1 VTKSANRHQKHTV
14 SSVTKEKSDS
24 LFIFKDEPSD
34 MDQNNMPKDN
44 LSVKERM
51 QQSIAQ
57 RRAALKEKSMNVL
70 PSSKLSHK
78 IDGVTKKVS
87 AIRQPRLTENMKT
100 LNKVNSAQPLAS
112 DDVVSIGS
120 VSLELNTLD
129 SDSITQDDL
138 EDQQMTNMT
147 LDPVHEVEE
156 VEDVSNQSQSDSID
170 ICVSEEC
177 STPVEEVSPVSH
189 KPNGIRLD
197 EDELL
202 SVSGQSESISS
213 ESSSVQDS
221 EILEP
226 LSPPTDSHIN
236 SDSKI
241 SSCRDPLT
249 PSESSVK
256 TFAIEEQ
263 FSVDMSTEQFKYI
276 FSPSV
281 SRESKSFIHNSSPGT
296 YSHISEGGT
305 VIPDVSISG
314 STYELGSSY
323 HQKRTC
329 SESVDYQQS
338 LSSDEATEQTKSSFH
353 YLDDV
358 VSPVSKLLVTG
369 IPPSNGEESYGMS
382 RSTASSLIERNKTL
396 MKEVRFADQT
406 CVELSEKNSSMVRD
420 LQRVKGELQSLGA
433 TNKDLHESVVRSS
446 KVSAKLEEERDFI
459 KIRMEEE
466 RSRFEMQIELLKQ
479 NLEDEKK
486 RNTELTE
493 KLEEKTSYLSSVE
506 KKLVSMS
513 SAYKIVHEE
522 RNDAKKAAA
531 NLTDKLI
538 AMKSTNYSKSDAE
551 PLVSSTNRDRLQNK
565 IDQLER
571 IAEDRLFALDR
582 EREMNEMLEEQVVLM
597 KQKCAD
603 IEDKLEQNLNASFS
617 SSFGSP
623 SGPSIF
629 SLDDSNEVSS
639 TLKLR
644 EKLSSAKIECEEY
657 KRELDSIILQIKSMQ
672 RLPLTPSPKKML
684 QSDSPASKKL
694 LSIAQELARTCEI
707 VNTAAKS
714 RVGLLEER
722 NNFLTQSICHLQE
735 ICLDDSSSYSGDS
748 SLEIVDIRSLNHTP
762 PKNIMLPSTDCG
774 VQSTVSSVSR
784 APDAEIKRKNEEIDR
799 LKNEIHELQK
809 RYAEVIDEL

>member
-1 VTKSANRHQKHTV
+1 
-14 SSVTKEKSDS
+14 
-24 LFIFKDEPSD
+24 
-34 MDQNNMPKDN
+34 MPKDN

-51 QQSIAQ
+51 QKSIAR
-57 RRAALKEKSMNVL
+57 RRAALKEKSMNVV
-70 PSSKLSHK
+70 PSSKLTHN
-78 IDGVTKKVS
+78 IDGVNKKVS
-87 AIRQPRLTENMKT
+87 AIRQPKMTENIKT
-100 LNKVNSAQPLAS
+100 WNKVTSGDNQNSAQPSAS
-112 DDVVSIGS
+112 DDVVSIDS

-129 SDSITQDDL
+129 SETEQR
-138 EDQQMTNMT
+138 MTNMT

-156 VEDVSNQSQSDSID
+156 ASNQSQSDSMD
-170 ICVSEEC
+170 ICVFEQEGS
-177 STPVEEVSPVSH
+177 SVPVEEVSSVSH
-189 KPNGIRLD
+189 KPKGIRLE

-202 SVSGQSESISS
+202 SVSGRSESISS
-213 ESSSVQDS
+213 ESSSVQGSD
-221 EILEP
+221 ILEP
-226 LSPPTDSHIN
+226 LSPPIDSHIN
-236 SDSKI
+236 SDSKF
-241 SSCRDPLT
+241 SRFRDPLT

-256 TFAIEEQ
+256 TFAIDEQ
-263 FSVDMSTEQFKYI
+263 VSVDMSTEQYKYI

-281 SRESKSFIHNSSPGT
+281 STKSFIHHSSPDT
-296 YSHISEGGT
+296 HSQVSEGGT
-305 VIPDVSISG
+305 LIPDVSISG
-314 STYELGSSY
+314 STYELGLLY
-323 HQKRTC
+323 PQERTS
-329 SESVDYQQS
+329 SES
-338 LSSDEATEQTKSSFH
+338 LDEATEQKKSSFQ

-420 LQRVKGELQSLGA
+420 LQRVKGELQSLSA

-486 RNTELTE
+486 RNTVLTE
-493 KLEEKTSYLSSVE
+493 QLEEKTSYLSSVE

-522 RNDAKKAAA
+522 RNDAKKAVA
-531 NLTDKLI
+531 NLTEKLLSI
-538 AMKSTNYSKSDAE
+538 QSTNYSNDKPEFS
-551 PLVSSTNRDRLQNK
+551 PTNLYHLQNK
-565 IDQLER
+565 IDQLEK
-571 IAEDRLFALDR
+571 IAEDRLCALDS
-582 EREMNEMLEEQVVLM
+582 EREKNEMLEEQVVLM
-597 KQKCAD
+597 RQKCTD
-603 IEDKLEQNLNASFS
+603 IEDKLEHNLNASFS

-623 SGPSIF
+623 SEPSTF
-629 SLDDSNEVSS
+629 SSDDSNEVSS

-672 RLPLTPSPKKML
+672 RLPLTPSPEKML
-684 QSDSPASKKL
+684 QSDSPTSKKL

-722 NNFLTQSICHLQE
+722 NNFLTQSISHLQE
-735 ICLDDSSSYSGDS
+735 FCLEDSSRYSGDS

-762 PKNIMLPSTDCG
+762 PENIMLPSNSCG

-784 APDAEIKRKNEEIDR
+784 APDAEIKRKNDEIYR

-809 RYAEVIDEL
+809 RYSEVIDEL